1 MKKLRFGL
9 VGAGGIAQAYAQAFN
24 ESNCCDLVAVAE
36 NARIAIGSRVLIDKL
51 TASVRRGDRLG
62 LIGPN
67 GAGKST
73 LLRTMLGELE
83 PVAGTVRLGNSITV
97 AYYRQDLTQV
107 PIDRTLYDIILD
119 LRPTWERGQI
129 QGHLGRFGFS
139 GDEVLRRADSLSG
152 GERARVA
159 LAMMMLARA
168 NLLILDEPTNHLDVE
183 SIEAL
188 EDAIERYEG
197 TVIIVS
203 HDRALLRALADRVW
217 VLHDTHITAFDGSF
231 SEWEVVSVERA
242 HAAQVKAA
250 EEAAVHRMRERQTVQ
265 RRDTNTRGQR
275 DALKKAQ
282 RDAEDAERRIAQLE
296 QTIAALT
303 SALADPELYTTGDG
317 AASATRLGAELDE
330 AKGALERAL
339 EAWTDATE
347 RAETLALSE
356 GSASHP
362 RK

>member
-1 MKKLRFGL
+1 
-9 VGAGGIAQAYAQAFN
+9 
-24 ESNCCDLVAVAE
+24 
-36 NARIAIGSRVLIDKL
+36 
-51 TASVRRGDRLG
+51 VRRGERLG

-73 LLRTMLGELE
+73 LLRTLLGELD
-83 PVAGTVRLGNSITV
+83 PAAGTVRVGNSITV

-107 PIDRTLYDIILD
+107 PTDRSLYDIIAQ

-188 EDAIERYEG
+188 EDAIERYDG

-203 HDRALLRALADRVW
+203 HDRALLRALAERVW
-217 VLHDTHITAFDGSF
+217 VLHDRHITVFDGSF
-231 SEWEVVSVERA
+231 AEWEVVSAERA

-250 EEAAVHRMRERQTVQ
+250 EEAVVHRMRERQTVN
-265 RRDTNTRGQR
+265 RRDTSARSQR
-275 DALKKAQ
+275 DARRKAQ
-282 RDAEDAERRIAQLE
+282 RDAEAAEADV
-296 QTIAALT
+296 AALEST
-303 SALADPELYTTGDG
+303 ISTLTAALANPELYTTPNG
-317 AASATRLGAELDE
+317 AASAIRLGAELDQ
-330 AKGALERAL
+330 AKLALERAIS
-339 EAWTDATE
+339 AWTTATE
-347 RAETLALSE
+347 QAEALAN
-356 GSASHP
+356 AD
-362 RK
+362 